1 MSEPL
6 KLIVLGCGSRG
17 NAYAA
22 FAAHDPDR
30 ARIVAVADPREFHR
44 NRIGGLCGV
53 PAERRCRLWTEVAA
67 LPKFA
72 DGVLI
77 CTQDAMH
84 TEPTIAFARPGY
96 HILPE
101 KPVAPTAAECR
112 KIVAEVKKAGII
124 FSVCHVLRHTPFS
137 RLLKKTLDAGTISQL
152 RRGSAR
158 GKLPLATSVRA
169 TSLCVGQKRQR
180 RCA

>member
-30 ARIVAVADPREFHR
+30 ARIVAVADPREFHW

-53 PAERRCRLWTEVAA
+53 PAERRYRLWTEVAA

-84 TEPTIAFARPGY
+84 TEPAIAFARPGY

-101 KPVAPTAAECR
+101 KPVAPAGGPMGATVTADRSPAALGAARR
-112 KIVAEVKKAGII
+112 KIRKIWRSPVRRFRVSHGAG
-124 FSVCHVLRHTPFS
+124 
-137 RLLKKTLDAGTISQL
+137 
-152 RRGSAR
+152 
-158 GKLPLATSVRA
+158 
-169 TSLCVGQKRQR
+169 
-180 RCA
+180 